1 LRARAI
7 ENGCF
12 VLAPAQ
18 CGSHASHNG
27 RPRRTHGHSLAVAPW
42 GEVLADGGSDPG
54 VTLVDLDLDAVRK
67 ARARV
72 PSLTHDRPFVG
83 P

>member
-1 LRARAI
+1 MPLLPLLTNQLSRTK
-7 ENGCF
+7 
-12 VLAPAQ
+12 APKT
-18 CGSHASHNG
+18 
-27 RPRRTHGHSLAVAPW
+27 PRRTWGHSLAVAPW

-54 VTLVDLDLDAVRK
+54 VTLVDLDLERVAQ

-72 PSLTHDRPFVG
+72 PSLTHDRPFDG